1 MSKSFLSLSLSFPF
15 HVVFIYL
22 LLLIFFFIALV
33 FAVGLLLVCCCRCCR
48 RRSVALFLLSLLLL
62 LLRLCSSS
70 PPHLAVVSLSLA
82 FPSHRF
88 VLLLTLTLVLLPSH
102 RFSIVH
108 PTPSLVPAK
117 RCMYVHR
124 PLLYHMCPLCPGQ
137 TRQPSRLH

>member
-1 MSKSFLSLSLSFPF
+1 MLDFVPFSSFFNSSIKHDFDVQCLIVFSLSLSFPF
-15 HVVFIYL
+15 LVVFIDL

-62 LLRLCSSS
+62 LLHLCSSS
-70 PPHLAVVSLSLA
+70 PPHLAFVSLSLA

-102 RFSIVH
+102 RFSIVFLFC
-108 PTPSLVPAK
+108 LV
-117 RCMYVHR
+117 
-124 PLLYHMCPLCPGQ
+124 
-137 TRQPSRLH
+137 S